1 MEAYGL
7 IDLSTIVESGFV
19 ESGYTGSSITNF
31 EIDQQQ
37 NIIFS
42 IYFPNQIPFRENHS
56 KLIIFYFEF
65 FQLSMM
71 QYSVS
76 SRFYLIF

>member
-1 MEAYGL
+1 METYGL

-42 IYFPNQIPFRENHS
+42 IYFPNQRIYGGNH
-56 KLIIFYFEF
+56 
-65 FQLSMM
+65 
-71 QYSVS
+71 
-76 SRFYLIF
+76 